1 MIVDTPIL
9 EDVNADLMDNLEF
22 TNIGLSAEGRLGMVE
37 RLNQLLA
44 DEHLLYV
51 KTRNFHWNLRGPL
64 FASLHELF
72 EQQYN
77 DLQLI
82 ADEVAE
88 RARMLGGFA
97 AGSVQEFLEL
107 TRLSEMP
114 GSHPPAQTM
123 VSRLLD
129 DQEAIINYIR
139 SDVDDSTEQF
149 GDEGTADLLIGIMRQ
164 HEKMAWM
171 LRSLLAEDIW

>member
-1 MIVDTPIL
+1 MILDTPVLDELDSEI
-9 EDVNADLMDNLEF
+9 EESLEF
-22 TNIGLSAEGRLGMVE
+22 TNIGLSAQGRLGMVN

-44 DEHLLYV
+44 EEHTLYV

-64 FASLHELF
+64 FAPLHELF

-82 ADEVAE
+82 ADEIAE
-88 RARMLGGFA
+88 RVRMLGGFA
-97 AGSVQEFLEL
+97 VGTMEEFQEL
-107 TRLSEMP
+107 TRLSELP
-114 GSHPPAQTM
+114 GDYPAAQTM

-129 DQEAIINYIR
+129 DHEAVINYIR
-139 SDVDDSTEQF
+139 SDIDDSTEQF

-171 LRSLLAEDIW
+171 LRSSLAEGLW